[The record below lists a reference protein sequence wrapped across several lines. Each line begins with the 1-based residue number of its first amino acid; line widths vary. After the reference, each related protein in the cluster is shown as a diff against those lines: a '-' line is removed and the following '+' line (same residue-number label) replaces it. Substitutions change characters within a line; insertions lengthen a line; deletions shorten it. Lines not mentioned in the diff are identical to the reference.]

1 MAVVVRRGI
10 YLDLDKTKLLP
21 GELCITTDT
30 GQCFFCYA
38 PGNVKE
44 LATKKDLQEILTE
57 SPEAY
62 NALQKLLEDLEN
74 NKDELTNILNDILSL
89 KENKLDVTG
98 DSCNNTVTFEEA
110 NNDEDIVS
118 GETHA
123 KIFGKILKSF
133 KALRQGKINTTN
145 IVQTDAVNEQTKVPS
160 SAVTYAHGQLISQL
174 QSNITALN
182 NNLAIQDGTSAI
194 IANSGYTFHSAE
206 TRLVKIADIV
216 LLNIVIIADS
226 FLPATNTTVAT
237 LPDGFRPIRPMNLIA
252 KGSTEQWGGT
262 FGILHV
268 YIGSNGSIQLRQL
281 SGSNFKYA
289 MLQTAFSVK

>member
-182 NNLAIQDGTSAI
+182 NNLGNIRNEQYSLSA
-194 IANSGYTFHSAE
+194 
-206 TRLVKIADIV
+206 
-216 LLNIVIIADS
+216 
-226 FLPATNTTVAT
+226 
-237 LPDGFRPIRPMNLIA
+237 
-252 KGSTEQWGGT
+252 GGT
-262 FGILHV
+262 LTISHSGSPFTCLVVAQGSEASLWGSYILHGYGPGTTLRNHIITLGAGEGISV
-268 YIGSNGSIQLRQL
+268 SISDNSFIITNLKPNLDVAVNITLLLGSII
-281 SGSNFKYA
+281 
-289 MLQTAFSVK
+289 SVT

>member
-182 NNLAIQDGTSAI
+182 NKLAGKLLGNLTARFAIYDSLPTDDTPNGWITAYGRNAI
-194 IANSGYTFHSAE
+194 IISDITNYNGYYGLMLT
-206 TRLVKIADIV
+206 I
-216 LLNIVIIADS
+216 
-226 FLPATNTTVAT
+226 
-237 LPDGFRPIRPMNLIA
+237 
-252 KGSTEQWGGT
+252 
-262 FGILHV
+262 
-268 YIGSNGSIQLRQL
+268 IGSIDTEYVGQIIITGTGIKSRRSSSL
-281 SGSNFKYA
+281 SNWSNW
-289 MLQTAFSVK
+289 V

>member
-182 NNLAIQDGTSAI
+182 NNLAYTLKLIGKTPGDADLNATPFTVDLAHRGSWLVSVASETTGIASNGLYI
-194 IANSGYTFHSAE
+194 ISVNSDKALITPI
-206 TRLVKIADIV
+206 LQNN
-216 LLNIVIIADS
+216 NIDVS
-226 FLPATNTTVAT
+226 YN
-237 LPDGFRPIRPMNLIA
+237 
-252 KGSTEQWGGT
+252 GGT
-262 FGILHV
+262 LTVKALDTAPYKWGFVSV
-268 YIGSNGSIQLRQL
+268 YRLW
-281 SGSNFKYA
+281 
-289 MLQTAFSVK
+289 